1 MLVDLGGTPPR
12 GFGMRLQSLVLSV
25 LLQMGLPLLPLVVEF
40 LRNGLVTER
49 SVAVTSGM
57 WVIGVALSSDVPF
70 ILWGGTVAGVT
81 LAVALGVT
89 EGQTVPSHF
98 PKMPLYTM
106 GVMGI
111 VFLAERLY
119 KHVWVGAPCV
129 PVEKD

>member
-1 MLVDLGGTPPR
+1 MLVDLGVKPPR
-12 GFGMRLQSLVLSV
+12 GFAMRLQSFVLSL

-40 LRNGLVTER
+40 LRNGLVSER

-81 LAVALGVT
+81 LAVTLGVT
-89 EGQTVPSHF
+89 EGQTVTSHF
-98 PKMPLYTM
+98 PKMPIYTM

-111 VFLAERLY
+111 VYLLERLY
-119 KHVWVGAPCV
+119 KHMWVGAPCA
-129 PVEKD
+129 PVERD